1 MKWFYN
7 IVFLVL
13 LVSCSIENSYTVTK
27 VINGNSILISN
38 GVQVTLFNVENSQEN
53 MTILNRYLQGKLL
66 IYDKNDFPISKFT
79 SDKVDAI
86 VYNSDGDC
94 INDLLTDIYHISNE
108 EPITITEPIN
118 ERELSRVK
126 FMANGGV
133 LTIPIKING
142 EEMHFI
148 FDTGASLISI
158 SIKVANRLYHKGKLT
173 ESDFIGKS
181 NFIDANGD
189 ITEGTIVNLNTVVIG
204 NRELKNVHACI
215 TYGQNAPLL
224 LGQSALQKFGKVSID
239 YNLNEIIFE

>member
-1 MKWFYN
+1 MMRLYY
-7 IVFLVL
+7 IAFLTL
-13 LVSCSIENSYTVTK
+13 ITSCSIENSYTVIK

-53 MTILNRYLQGKLL
+53 MTILNRYLRGKLL
-66 IYDKNDFPISKFT
+66 IFDKNNIPISKFT

-94 INDLLTDIYHISNE
+94 INELLSDIYHISNDK
-108 EPITITEPIN
+108 PITITDPIN
-118 ERELSRVK
+118 ERELSRIK
-126 FMANGGV
+126 FNTDGGV
-133 LTIPIKING
+133 LTIPIQING

-158 SIKVANRLYHKGKLT
+158 SNTEAGRLYHKGKLT

-181 NFIDANGD
+181 NFINANGD
-189 ITEGTIVNLNTVVIG
+189 ISEGTIVNLKSVVIG
-204 NRELKNVHACI
+204 NRKLNNVQACI
-215 TYGQNAPLL
+215 MYGQNAPLL

-239 YNLNEIIFE
+239 YNMNEIIFE